1 MLDIHFVKC
10 LKILPVLLKNTSTL
24 SHLVTFQVYFVGNHY
39 SRTVALNEWFLY
51 VCLNYYNRIHE
62 VIPHDLLC
70 SFNILFARLIN
81 ATSCSYGYKFHCQCT
96 CRLHFH
102 ITNKIT
108 MPIFANMRDFLFC
121 FVSWSFRLQKGSH
134 FSNLSGLHTLSDI
147 ISRNALLLSL
157 WSSFGLS
164 MSLFHHFTQCL
175 LNFSPRF
182 SWFLCCS
189 GPCTVSHCRKIWP
202 WFSWTLCYNTL
213 LWACA
218 QYHSVMK
225 SDDSSCGHDDV
236 NT

>member
-24 SHLVTFQVYFVGNHY
+24 SHLLTFQVYFVGHHY

-96 CRLHFH
+96 CRLYFH

-121 FVSWSFRLQKGSH
+121 FVSWSFRLQKGKVILATSVDYTRC
-134 FSNLSGLHTLSDI
+134 LTLFHVMLYFFLCDQVSASRCLFFI
-147 ISRNALLLSL
+147 ISLSAFSISHPDFHGFCVALA
-157 WSSFGLS
+157 
-164 MSLFHHFTQCL
+164 
-175 LNFSPRF
+175 R
-182 SWFLCCS
+182 
-189 GPCTVSHCRKIWP
+189 
-202 WFSWTLCYNTL
+202 
-213 LWACA
+213 A
-218 QYHSVMK
+218 QYHTVVK
-225 SDDSSCGHDDV
+225 SDHDFHELCVTIHCSGHV
-236 NT
+236 HSITV